1 MQESEMPY
9 QKSVA
14 IAIITTKF
22 YMNVIKLNNKKK
34 SKKKKSVAIGRERVC
49 DYFYN
54 LEMFT

>member
-49 DYFYN
+49 DYFY
-54 LEMFT
+54 

>member
-34 SKKKKSVAIGRERVC
+34 NPKKKEECGYRKRKS
-49 DYFYN
+49 
-54 LEMFT
+54 L